1 MEERGAGWC
10 LSTPEGEFV
19 EGIAGEGENF
29 RVQVYAEQK
38 KMVNLFKFTQTKM
51 QKFDYIVVGSGL
63 AGLYA
68 AYKASFKGN
77 VAVITKSFVRES
89 NSFNAQGGIAA
100 VTSFEDDPQIHK
112 SDTLI
117 AGRGLCEDTAVDVLV
132 NEGPDRIKEIIA
144 DGMQFD
150 TENGALALGL
160 EGGHHKRRI
169 LHAGGDSTGR
179 WITEFVI
186 SKVQEKENIKVYEN
200 TSLLDLLVADGVCY
214 GVRCWTENPEFGAP
228 LNEKEKG
235 KEVLLYADNVFLT
248 SGGTSAIYAR
258 TTNPQTTI
266 GDGLAVAYKN
276 GCRIMDMEFIQFHPS
291 GLYIKD
297 SSKAFLISEA
307 VRGEGAHLMG
317 KDGKRFMVP
326 IHELAELAPRDIVAR
341 SIYKQMYKDNMPY
354 VILSLKHLNKEEIL
368 ERFPTINAKC
378 AEFGYDLTNEI
389 PVAPAAHYTVGGV
402 VSNMN
407 GATDIKRLYVCGEI
421 AATGIM
427 GANRLASNSL
437 IECLVF
443 ANRAVEDSVKN
454 GVPEKVP
461 VFKEEY
467 YRDETNAQAY
477 QILKAKVSEIMN
489 AHAGIVR
496 SEEGLKEGL
505 RKIEALGTELMMN
518 RKVVSTIP
526 IKEYYE
532 DASWILLIVASLV
545 MNPALLRKESR
556 GGHYREDYPV
566 TDESYEIH
574 SIQQMGQE
582 ITTAPVNKDYLNF

>member
-1 MEERGAGWC
+1 
-10 LSTPEGEFV
+10 
-19 EGIAGEGENF
+19 
-29 RVQVYAEQK
+29 
-38 KMVNLFKFTQTKM
+38 M

-77 VAVITKSFVRES
+77 VAVVTKSFVRES

-117 AGRGLCEDTAVDVLV
+117 AGRGLCEDSAVDVLV
-132 NEGPDRIKEIIA
+132 NEGPDRIQEIIA
-144 DGMQFD
+144 DGMKFD
-150 TENGALALGL
+150 TENGVLALGL

-186 SKVQEKENIKVYEN
+186 SKVIERENIKVFEN
-200 TSLLDLLVADGVCY
+200 TSLLDILVSDGVCY
-214 GVRCWTENPEFGAP
+214 GVRCWTENPELEEDP
-228 LNEKEKG
+228 HPKQKG
-235 KEVLLYADNVFLT
+235 NEVLMYADNVFLT

-258 TTNPQTTI
+258 TTNPLTTI

-341 SIYKQMYKDNMPY
+341 SIYKQMQKDGMPY
-354 VILSLKHLNKEEIL
+354 VTLSLKHLNKEEIL
-368 ERFPTINAKC
+368 GRFPSINAKC
-378 AEFGYDLTNEI
+378 KEFGYDLTNEI

-402 VSNMN
+402 VSNLN
-407 GATDIKRLYVCGEI
+407 GETDIKRLYVCGEI

-443 ANRAVEDSVKN
+443 ANRAVEDSVGN
-454 GVPEKVP
+454 GKVEFVPEFAK
-461 VFKEEY
+461 EY
-467 YRDETNAQAY
+467 YRDETNAAFY
-477 QILKAKVSEIMN
+477 EELKGKVSEIMN

-496 SEEGLKEGL
+496 TEEGLKEGL
-505 RKIEALGTELMMN
+505 RKIEELATDIMMR
-518 RKVVSTIP
+518 RKVAGDVP
-526 IKEYYE
+526 VKEYYE
-532 DASWILLIVASLV
+532 DASWRLLIVASLV
-545 MNPALLRKESR
+545 MNPALQRKESR
-556 GGHYREDYPV
+556 GGHYREDYPC
-566 TDESYEIH
+566 TDEAFELH
-574 SIQQMGQE
+574 SIQQIGKE
-582 ITTAPVNKDYLNF
+582 ITTAPVNGGYLNF